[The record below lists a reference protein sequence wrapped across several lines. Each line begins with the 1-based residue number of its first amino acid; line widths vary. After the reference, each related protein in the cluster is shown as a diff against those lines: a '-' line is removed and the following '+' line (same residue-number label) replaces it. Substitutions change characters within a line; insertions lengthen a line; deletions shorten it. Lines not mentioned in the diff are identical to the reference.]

1 MWVNVLRDTIPEASQ
16 SNVACAVSDWRSQA
30 QADDNTSTLRMV
42 HRRLVATS
50 QDDDATT
57 GMLPLHLGHLQD
69 FDGGHVPR
77 PIVDDLNYFVVVEA
91 FRSC

>member
-1 MWVNVLRDTIPEASQ
+1 
-16 SNVACAVSDWRSQA
+16 
-30 QADDNTSTLRMV
+30 MV